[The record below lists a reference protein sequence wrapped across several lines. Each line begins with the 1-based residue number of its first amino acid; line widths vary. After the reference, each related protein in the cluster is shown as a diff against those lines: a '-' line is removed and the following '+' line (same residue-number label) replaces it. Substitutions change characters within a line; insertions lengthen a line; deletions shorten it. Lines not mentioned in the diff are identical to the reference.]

1 MVSKDWKVE
10 RLKNIFLKKNMGWYT
25 WSPEGPDIYVG
36 CEGPENHKV
45 SLDHKIQFS
54 SLERINHLLYH

>member
-25 WSPEGPDIYVG
+25 LSPEGPDSCVG

-45 SLDHKIQFS
+45 SLDHKFQFS
-54 SLERINHLLYH
+54 NLERINHLLYH